1 MAGGIN
7 KLSDKAVRAFLA
19 NATLRERLSDGGSLY
34 LFITP
39 AGTPTWRVK
48 YRDFNNREQ
57 IHSPGIFPET
67 SLAAARV
74 ARAQVKEWLK
84 AGIDPATAKRMAK
97 ATAATNIENTFQA
110 VAAMWLAKQ
119 KPEWSAVHYTKSAR
133 AIERDIN
140 PGLGKLPIGEIT
152 PLIVANAVD
161 EVSKRG
167 AKETAVRILQHVNSI
182 FKYARAKGYC
192 TTNPADGVEEALLT
206 PDDSKP
212 RPAIVDLNELGK
224 IMRTAKTTSNSQVV
238 HRAHRLCAFTG
249 ARINNVIQAEWKEF
263 DLDGETPMWTIPRAK
278 LKIKKRSY
286 DHRIPLHTIVVAE
299 LREWRDAIGSKG
311 YVFPSSA
318 SKLGHVTRE
327 GVEKLYRESLSLRDV
342 HSPHSWRSAIKTN
355 TIERGWADK
364 EVSKIALDHLH
375 DDEVALAYD
384 HGERFSKRVH
394 LFHTWQSV
402 LLAAE
407 RGEHQIPFDK
417 LHLHVAAA

>member
-7 KLSDKAVRAFLA
+7 KLTQREVQTCATNAIPGDKKW
-19 NATLRERLSDGGSLY
+19 DGGGLHM
-34 LFITP
+34 FITK
-39 AGTPTWRVK
+39 AGTATWRIK
-48 YRDFNNREQ
+48 YSDFNGKEKT
-57 IHSPGIFPET
+57 HSAGTYPEVT
-67 SLAAARV
+67 LAAARIV
-74 ARAQVKEWLK
+74 RTQVKEWLK
-84 AGIDPATAKRMAK
+84 TGIDPATAKRMTR
-97 ATAATNIENTFQA
+97 ATAAANIENSFEA

-119 KPEWSAVHYTKSAR
+119 KSEWSAAHYTKSAR
-133 AIERDIN
+133 AIERDIL
-140 PGLGKLPIGEIT
+140 PTLGKLPIAEIT

-167 AKETAVRILQHVNSI
+167 ARETAVRILQHVNSI
-182 FKYARAKGYC
+182 FKYARAKGYS

-224 IMRTAKTTSNSQVV
+224 IMRTAKTKSNSQVV

-286 DHRIPLHTIVVAE
+286 DHRIPLHPIVVAE
-299 LREWRDAIGSKG
+299 LLEWRDAIGGKG
-311 YVFPSSA
+311 RVFPSSA
-318 SKLGHVTRE
+318 SKLGHITRE
-327 GVEKLYRESLSLRDV
+327 GVEKLYRESLGLRDS

-355 TIERGWADK
+355 AKERDWADK
-364 EVSKIALDHLH
+364 ELSEIALDHNH

-384 HGERFSKRVH
+384 RGDRFSKRVH
-394 LFHTWQSV
+394 LFYTWQST

-407 RGEHQIPFDK
+407 RGEHQTPFDK
-417 LHLHVAAA
+417 LHLVAA